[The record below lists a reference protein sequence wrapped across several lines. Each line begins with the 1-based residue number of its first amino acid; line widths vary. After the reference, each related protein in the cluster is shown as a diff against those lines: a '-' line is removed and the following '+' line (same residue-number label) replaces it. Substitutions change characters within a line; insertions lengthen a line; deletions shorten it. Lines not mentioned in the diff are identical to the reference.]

1 MLSALSE
8 AGLQESLP
16 HGVVR
21 VWQAR
26 LVLDPI
32 TFAKAVATLDTRERE
47 RAESFKYELDRA
59 RFIAGRGWLRWL
71 LGRYMS
77 VAPEH
82 VSIEPD
88 ENGKPFLAGEAG
100 RRLQFNASNSG
111 DLALY
116 AFTRAGL
123 VGVDLEKVQ
132 DDFPVLEVADRFFS
146 KPERKRLAGLP
157 PADRPRAF
165 YECWTRKEAY
175 LKAIGVGLALPLDQF
190 SVTFGPGTLARLSS
204 ATDRRLGRRW
214 SVHPVAVA
222 SGYEAA
228 VVVAAGA
235 SIAVQLQASTCSD
248 WRDDTPW
255 PVGLDGAAG
264 IGAQRLL
271 GHGPAGLRRA
281 HGINPDALLESDP
294 VQNSMPLD
302 LPGSA

>member
-1 MLSALSE
+1 
-8 AGLQESLP
+8 LP

-32 TFAKAVATLDTRERE
+32 TFARAAATLDARERE
-47 RAESFKYELDRA
+47 RADSFRYERDRA

-71 LGRYMS
+71 LGRYLS
-77 VAPEH
+77 VAPER

-100 RRLQFNASNSG
+100 LRLQFNASNSG

-146 KPERKRLAGLP
+146 VAERRRLAGLG
-157 PADRPRAF
+157 AGDRARGF
-165 YECWTRKEAY
+165 YQCWTRKEAY

-190 SVTFGPGTLARLSS
+190 SVTFGPGTPARLSS
-204 ATDRRLGRRW
+204 ATDRSLGRRW

-228 VVVAAGA
+228 VVVAASA
-235 SIAVQLQASTCSD
+235 SIAVQLQASTCGD
-248 WRDDTPW
+248 WTDNTPW
-255 PVGLDGAAG
+255 SVGLDAAAG
-264 IGAQRLL
+264 IRAQRPL
-271 GHGPAGLRRA
+271 GHRPADLRRA
-281 HGINPDALLESDP
+281 HGINPAALLESGP

-302 LPGSA
+302 VPGLP